1 MTPTLQTTT
10 RDRDRIRTQSAAGLV
25 AARALIAKQDCQ
37 LIGWIKKP
45 IDDAQP
51 NPRSPGQP
59 SPLTTT
65 NHQEDGEPNENP
77 KQASRARGSARSRE
91 HPRHRSEGILE
102 RWPSRARSTSA
113 KRTITSSPE
122 QIQIGRFSA
131 GMERITATPSTL
143 RLGRFSDGQ
152 ALPLTAS
159 PDRLGSFADGQV
171 ARPDAAARLR
181 VGSFGD
187 GYGTAAT
194 GRSASRRRPSN
205 ATPADGTR
213 DQT

>member
-1 MTPTLQTTT
+1 MRTRNRHHERVDLPVHASTPA
-10 RDRDRIRTQSAAGLV
+10 IV
-25 AARALIAKQDCQ
+25 
-37 LIGWIKKP
+37 
-45 IDDAQP
+45 
-51 NPRSPGQP
+51 
-59 SPLTTT
+59 
-65 NHQEDGEPNENP
+65 
-77 KQASRARGSARSRE
+77 GS
-91 HPRHRSEGILE
+91 SEGILE